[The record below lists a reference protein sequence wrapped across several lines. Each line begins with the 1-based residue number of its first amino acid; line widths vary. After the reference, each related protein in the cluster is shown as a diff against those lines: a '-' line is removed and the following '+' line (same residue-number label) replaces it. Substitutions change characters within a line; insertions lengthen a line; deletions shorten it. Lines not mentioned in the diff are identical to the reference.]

1 MNARVSVIEGEN
13 SGHGLPRRRLR
24 LVASA
29 TLSVLALTAYLA
41 SCVYTLHTIGN
52 RLPQPFPLLPEQF
65 GLLYDSLPVLAASAQ
80 LVGAV

>member
-13 SGHGLPRRRLR
+13 SGPGLPRRRLR

-41 SCVYTLHTIGN
+41 SCVYTVYTLAN
-52 RLPQPFPLLPEQF
+52 RLPQPFPLLPQQF
-65 GLLYDSLPVLAASAQ
+65 GLLYDPLTVLAASTQ
-80 LVGAV
+80 LALAL